1 MPPDDDE
8 WIPLGIE
15 YRRSGSKIT
24 RMMGLPAVFL
34 SDSDDPGEL
43 VSRGRCGGLGDGSPA
58 AESRV
63 VGGGPWSGLETKPP
77 EIGVW
82 GEAPC
87 WTGFNDYKDILS
99 AILLIKSCIYSIIRS
114 LTSVLIFSRQLLK

>member
-1 MPPDDDE
+1 MGS
-8 WIPLGIE
+8 LGVE
-15 YRRSGSKIT
+15 YRRSGTKKNHNDGFIT
-24 RMMGLPAVFL
+24 GSVSFRLRRSRGTGK
-34 SDSDDPGEL
+34 PGE
-43 VSRGRCGGLGDGSPA
+43 VWGSGGWKSR
-58 AESRV
+58 SRIQ
-63 VGGGPWSGLETKPP
+63 GGGRWPLVGVRGQSPPKSGS
-77 EIGVW
+77 G

>member
-63 VGGGPWSGLETKPP
+63 VGGGPWSGLGDKAPRNRGLGAKPHAGQVLM
-77 EIGVW
+77 I
-82 GEAPC
+82 
-87 WTGFNDYKDILS
+87 
-99 AILLIKSCIYSIIRS
+99 IKTFC
-114 LTSVLIFSRQLLK
+114 LQFC